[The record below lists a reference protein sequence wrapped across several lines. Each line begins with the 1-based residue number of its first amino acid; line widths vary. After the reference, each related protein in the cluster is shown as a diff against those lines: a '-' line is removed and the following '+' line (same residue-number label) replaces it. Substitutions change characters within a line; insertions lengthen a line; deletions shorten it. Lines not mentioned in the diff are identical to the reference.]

1 MCIRDRPI
9 TDAEAM
15 EGFQQLTRLEGI
27 IPAIESSHA
36 VAAAVKVAAEKPGA
50 TLIVNVSGRGDKDVT
65 TAAKWFDMLGQTS
78 KKDS

>member
-1 MCIRDRPI
+1 M
-9 TDAEAM
+9 
-15 EGFQQLTRLEGI
+15 
-27 IPAIESSHA
+27 
-36 VAAAVKVAAEKPGA
+36 AAAVKVAAEKPGA